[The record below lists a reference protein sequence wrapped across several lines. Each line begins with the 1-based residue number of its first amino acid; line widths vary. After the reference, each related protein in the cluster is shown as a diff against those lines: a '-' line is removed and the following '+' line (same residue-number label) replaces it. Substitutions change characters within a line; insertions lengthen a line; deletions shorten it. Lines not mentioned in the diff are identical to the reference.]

1 MIKGGLTGGE
11 GEGGRLTRFE
21 ENIPVVIALCCT
33 GDDEEEEEEEDDNDH
48 CDDETLKLALH
59 Y

>member
-1 MIKGGLTGGE
+1 MIKGGLTGRE
-11 GEGGRLTRFE
+11 GEGLTRFE